1 MYQKVSMLPP
11 KQSGKVLVKLCR
23 KKYIANLDELFD
35 VLDTRSRMS
44 VFRRL
49 KPLGYLTSF
58 TDAGS
63 YYTLQD
69 IPKFDTFGLWFY
81 QDAGFSKAGTLKSTV
96 IDVVHFSEAGKTPT
110 ELLNLLRL
118 KVANSLHN
126 TLSGL
131 IKGKQLKRHRV
142 QGLAL
147 YTSIDSDIAAKQIA
161 ARGEQIKSGLPVA
174 TVVSI
179 EVTLS
184 VLVEALRAGKI
195 LVAPST
201 VAARLNSQGMT
212 ISVDEVEQIFS
223 QYGLDAEKKTGEQ
236 P

>member
-1 MYQKVSMLPP
+1 MLPP
-11 KQSGKVLVKLCR
+11 KQSRKVLLKMFR
-23 KKYIANLDELFD
+23 KKYIVTLNELFD
-35 VLDTRSRMS
+35 VLDTHSRMS

-49 KPLGYLTSF
+49 KPLGYLSSF

-81 QDAGFSKAGTLKSTV
+81 QDVGFSRAGTLKSTV

-131 IKGKQLKRHRV
+131 IKGKKLKRHRL
-142 QGLAL
+142 QGVAL
-147 YTSIDSDIAAKQIA
+147 YTSIDSDVATKQIA
-161 ARGEQIKSGLPVA
+161 ARGEQIKSGLPVVA
-174 TVVSI
+174 PVVSI

-184 VLVEALRAGKI
+184 VLVEALRVGKI
-195 LVAPST
+195 LVPPST
-201 VAARLNSQGMT
+201 VASRLKAQGMT

>member
-11 KQSGKVLVKLCR
+11 KQSGKVLVKLFR
-23 KKYIANLDELFD
+23 KKYIANLEELFD

-44 VFRRL
+44 VFRRIKL
-49 KPLGYLTSF
+49 LGYLTSF

-63 YYTLQD
+63 FYTLQD
-69 IPKFDTFGLWFY
+69 IPKFGKLGLWFY
-81 QDAGFSKAGTLKSTV
+81 QDVGFSRAGTLKSTV
-96 IDVVHFSEAGKTPT
+96 IDIVHFSEAGKTPP

-118 KVANSLHN
+118 KAANSLHN

-131 IKGKQLKRHRV
+131 IKGKHLKRHRL

-161 ARGEQIKSGLPVA
+161 ARGEKIKSGLPVA

-179 EVTLS
+179 EVTLT

-195 LVAPST
+195 MVPPST
-201 VAARLNSQGMT
+201 VVARLNAQGMT

>member
-1 MYQKVSMLPP
+1 MLPP
-11 KQSGKVLVKLCR
+11 KQSAEVLVKIFR
-23 KKYIANLDELFD
+23 KKYIANLEELFD

-49 KPLGYLTSF
+49 KLLGYLSSF
-58 TDAGS
+58 TDAGG

-69 IPKFDTFGLWFY
+69 IPKFDILGLWFY
-81 QDAGFSKAGTLKSTV
+81 RDVGFSRAGTLKSTV

-142 QGLAL
+142 KGLAL